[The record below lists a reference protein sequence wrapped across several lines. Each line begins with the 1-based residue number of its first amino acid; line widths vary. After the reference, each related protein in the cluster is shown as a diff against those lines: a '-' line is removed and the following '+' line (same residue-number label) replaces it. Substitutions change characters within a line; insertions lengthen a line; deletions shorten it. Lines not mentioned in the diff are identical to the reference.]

1 MIPESEREK
10 HQAMFAEQLN
20 KAMKY
25 RNMSVK
31 ELAAAIGRSES
42 SVRRYLKGQ
51 SDYGVDIL
59 LAISETLNVLPSYL
73 LGEPI
78 MEKKTQDIADSM
90 VRSICVDHDWEEKES
105 EFMKRAEELTDD
117 QRKQLGDYFGKLLT
131 RIEKK
136 ENKVKPDKIT

>member
-1 MIPESEREK
+1 MIPESERK
-10 HQAMFAEQLN
+10 KYQAMFAEQLN

-25 RNMSVK
+25 RNVSVK

-59 LAISETLNVLPSYL
+59 LALSETLNVLPSYL

-78 MEKKTQDIADSM
+78 MEKETQDIADNM
-90 VRSICVDHDWEEKES
+90 VRSICVDHDWEEQES
-105 EFMKRAEELTDD
+105 KLMKKANELTDD

-131 RIEKK
+131 RIEEK
-136 ENKVKPDKIT
+136 ENKEKPDKIT